1 MLSSIRKFSTTWYA
15 KILLGIVVIPF
26 VFWGMGGVFTGGNK
40 NVVVVIDKEKFSTQE
55 FANFVSSQQIADEKI
70 NSKDIDELLSTF
82 IGNKLIEKEY
92 DYFDLKLSDNSLS
105 KLIQIQKKFKR
116 ENEFSRTEYE
126 KFLILNN
133 LNAVSFESN
142 LANQEKRKQLLN
154 FIGGGVIPSKFIV
167 NDIYNKIN
175 QKRNIEIINLNDAF
189 IKEIIFSEDEI
200 KSYYENNKEKYKEIY
215 KSLKV
220 LEIKP
225 KKLIGTDD
233 FNGIFFKKLDDIHD
247 LIIQGKKLDPIINE
261 YNLGKAD
268 TFKINKY
275 GQDSNYKTF
284 EDLPKDLIKNVFL
297 ISDEE
302 PVAFIE
308 IGDKFFIIE
317 IFKTENIQ
325 KNLTNENVNI
335 DIKQE
340 LEILKKRKLV
350 SKIISKINQNNFK
363 KLNFDNLSKEKNVAV
378 QKITLENLNDDK
390 ILKEQVVKQVYAFPE
405 KKIIVANDIGLNEIF
420 LIYIDKIISASLD
433 ENSDE
438 YKKYFKLSKI
448 SMTNKIFNTYDSY
461 IKKKYEIEINYKAL
475 KTVKGYFNK

>member
-1 MLSSIRKFSTTWYA
+1 MLGPIRKFSESWYA
-15 KILLGIVVIPF
+15 KILLGIIVIPF

-40 NVVVVIDKEKFSTQE
+40 NVVVVIDKEKYSTQE
-55 FANFVSSQQIADEKI
+55 FSNFVSSKQIDDKKI
-70 NSKDIDELLSTF
+70 DSRDIDGLLSSF

-92 DYFDLKLSDNSLS
+92 DNFGVKLSDNSLS
-105 KLIQIQKKFKR
+105 KLIKIQKEFKR

-142 LANQEKRKQLLN
+142 LANQEKKRQLLN
-154 FIGGGVIPSKFIV
+154 FIGGGIIPSKFIV

-175 QKRNIEIINLNDAF
+175 QKRKIEIINLNDVF
-189 IKEIIFSEDEI
+189 IKEIAFPEDEI

-215 KSLKV
+215 KSFKV

-225 KKLIGTDD
+225 KELIGTDG
-233 FNGIFFKKLDDIHD
+233 FNDIFFKKLDAIHD
-247 LIIQGKKLDPIINE
+247 SIIQGRKLDPILNE
-261 YNLGKAD
+261 YNLGKAN
-268 TFKINKY
+268 TFKINKF
-275 GQDSNYKTF
+275 GQDTNYKTF
-284 EDLPKDLIKNVFL
+284 KDLPKDLIKNVFL

-302 PVAFIE
+302 PTAFIE

-325 KNLTNENVNI
+325 KNLANENVNK
-335 DIKQE
+335 DIKKK
-340 LEILKKRKLV
+340 LEILKKRKLI
-350 SKIISKINQNNFK
+350 SGIISKINQNNFK
-363 KLNFDNLSKEKNVAV
+363 KFDFDNLSKKKNVAI
-378 QKITLENLNDDK
+378 QKISLENLNDNQ
-390 ILKEQVVKQVYAFPE
+390 ILKEQVVNQVYAFGE

-420 LIYIDKIISASLD
+420 LIYIDKITSVSID

-438 YKKYFKLSKI
+438 YEKYFKLSKI
-448 SMTNKIFNTYDSY
+448 SMTNGLFNTYDSY

-475 KTVKGYFNK
+475 KTVKN